1 MTRFRSF
8 LIAVMV
14 IMLFALGFSMAGGFA
29 EEEAYFIDPYAV
41 PTVTTDDAVST
52 VHNDMT
58 YALALAAGFSEDDS
72 RTLQIYNQLV
82 DSEALG
88 VTSTVAYTNC
98 SGSFKPT
105 PVSGTSAVCP
115 NGDGNEQVIWP
126 MWENM
131 TDKTACFTSR
141 FGPYSPF
148 FHFPNN
154 NAQELG
160 AIRAWAW
167 GQTDTLEGYSAYA
180 WGGVIAGRI
189 LKAACTYKQ
198 YETID
203 TGDVKAGSLEAFG
216 TYLHSMADYYS
227 HRDCLAALAALPTP
241 APWGTHTQKD
251 LSGNP
256 TVYACDYNPANWQND
271 DAHGREFGTA
281 YPSDAARTKLALKMV
296 LLELSARSLQ
306 REGLYY
312 PLNLQTP
319 ISIPAVPAVTNLE
332 EAIDYFVD
340 TWAYDAP
347 LQRRAFTDQLVY
359 ALKNMTRKPAV
370 NLYLPL
376 LTK

>member
-1 MTRFRSF
+1 MKRFRF
-8 LIAVMV
+8 ALVGLLMV
-14 IMLFALGFSMAGGFA
+14 MLFALGFSLAGGFA
-29 EEEAYFIDPYAV
+29 EETAYFIDPYAV
-41 PTVTTDDAVST
+41 PTVTTDDAIST

-88 VTSTVAYTNC
+88 VTSTVTYTNC
-98 SGSFKPT
+98 SGSFKPN

-115 NGDGNEQVIWP
+115 NGDGNAQVIWP

-131 TDKTACFTSR
+131 QDKTTCFTSR

-167 GQTDTLEGYSAYA
+167 GQTDSLQGYSAYA
-180 WGGVIAGRI
+180 WGGLIAGRI
-189 LKAACTYKQ
+189 LEAACTYKQ

-227 HRDCLAALAALPTP
+227 HRDCLAALAALPVP
-241 APWGTHTQKD
+241 APWGTHTQKQLNGD
-251 LSGNP
+251 P
-256 TVYACDYNPANWQND
+256 RVYACDYNPANWQND
-271 DAHGREFGTA
+271 DAHGREFGPV
-281 YPSDAARTKLALKMV
+281 YPGDAARTKLALKMV
-296 LLELSARSLQ
+296 FQELSARSLWK
-306 REGLYY
+306 EGLSY
-312 PLNLQTP
+312 PLTLATP
-319 ISIPAVPAVTNLE
+319 LSIPSVPAVTDLE
-332 EAIDYFVD
+332 SAIDYFVD
-340 TWAYDAP
+340 HWNYDAP
-347 LQRRAFTDQLVY
+347 LQRRTFVDNLVW
-359 ALKNMTRKPAV
+359 AIKAQSRQAATH
-370 NLYLPL
+370 LYVPL